1 MKMGNLFS
9 LCAVSLLMSASAAFP
24 QTTGAPAFPN
34 QTVRIIVPFTAGSN
48 TDILARFLA
57 DKLGTLWKQ
66 TVIVENRPGI
76 PGTISVA
83 NSAPDGHTLMVTS
96 NGHTIIGALNKDLT
110 IDPIK
115 DFSGVIQIASVPV
128 VLVVPP
134 PLPVKNLKE
143 LIDLAKEKPGTL
155 NFTSAGLASSNYIAG
170 EMFKQSAK
178 IDIAHIP
185 YKGTPET
192 LTSLMRGEA
201 QITLAFLSTAQGQIQ
216 GGQLRALAIAAPKR
230 SPIVPDVPTFA
241 EAGMPEF
248 QYDAWFGLMA
258 PAKTPPST
266 IKKINDDIASIVQ
279 TPDAQKRWETLGATP
294 VVSTPDQFDTTI
306 RSDADRYG
314 KLLKAAGVNPN

>member
-1 MKMGNLFS
+1 MKMGRIVS
-9 LCAVSLLMSASAAFP
+9 LCFVSLLMSASGAFS
-24 QTTGAPAFPN
+24 QTSAPAFPT
-34 QTVRIIVPFTAGSN
+34 QTVKIVVPFTAGSN
-48 TDILARFLA
+48 TDILSRYLA
-57 DKLGTLWKQ
+57 DKLSTLWKQ

-83 NSAPDGHTLMVTS
+83 NSAADGHTLMVTS

-115 DFSGVIQIASVPV
+115 DFAGVIQIASIPV

-143 LIDLAKEKPGTL
+143 LIGLAKEKPGTL

-170 EMFKQSAK
+170 EMFKQNAK
-178 IDIAHIP
+178 IDIVHIP

-216 GGQLRALAIAAPKR
+216 AGQLRALAIAAPKR
-230 SPIVPDVPTFA
+230 SAIVPDVPTFA

-258 PAKTPPST
+258 PAKTPSSI
-266 IKKINDDIASIVQ
+266 IKKINEDVASIVQ

-294 VVSTPDQFDTTI
+294 VASTPDQFDATI

-314 KLLKAAGVNPN
+314 RLLKAAGVTPN

>member
-1 MKMGNLFS
+1 MKMARIVS
-9 LCAVSLLMSASAAFP
+9 LCVVSLLMSASAAFA
-24 QTTGAPAFPN
+24 QTAAAFPN
-34 QTVRIIVPFTAGSN
+34 QTVKIVVPFTAGSN
-48 TDILARFLA
+48 TDILARYLA
-57 DKLGTLWKQ
+57 DKLGTVWKQ

-83 NSAPDGHTLMVTS
+83 NATADGHTLMLTS

-115 DFSGVIQIASVPV
+115 DFSGVIQVASVPV

-134 PLPVKNLKE
+134 PLPVKDLKE
-143 LIDLAKEKPGTL
+143 LIGLAKEKPGSL

-178 IDIAHIP
+178 INIVHIP

-216 GGQLRALAIAAPKR
+216 AGQLKALAIAAPKR
-230 SPIVPDVPTFA
+230 SAIVPDVPTFA

-258 PAKTPPST
+258 PAKTPAAI
-266 IKKINDDIASIVQ
+266 IKKINDDIAAIVQ

-294 VVSTPDQFDTTI
+294 VASTPDQFDATI

-314 KLLKAAGVNPN
+314 KMLKAAGVSPN